1 MINMKTKERTSG
13 AQPPWGTFMRE
24 EDRYPASIVPKKK
37 RNRKANTGFLLHT
50 NIITSAI
57 RHVVMNITV
66 MHAMPEIFRQVQKK
80 LALEPNKVSHPIGGI
95 YNLIYLT

>member
-24 EDRYPASIVPKKK
+24 EDRYPASIKPKNK
-37 RNRKANTGFLLHT
+37 RKGKASTGFLFHT

-57 RHVVMNITV
+57 RQVVMNITV
-66 MHAMPEIFRQVQKK
+66 MHAIPEILRQVHQKFE
-80 LALEPNKVSHPIGGI
+80 LEPSKLFHQIGGSSK
-95 YNLIYLT
+95 L